1 MNKFVTGAIAPKY
14 ILSEANYMNLFSYS
28 PIHLFTLIQKTCSK
42 QNKWLERLIRKM
54 ARQNNDDKKKRK
66 NCSLCADKV
75 EAIDYKDA
83 AKLRRYLTEAGKII
97 PRRIT
102 GNCAKH
108 QRMIATAIKRAREAA
123 IIDYVFD

>member
-1 MNKFVTGAIAPKY
+1 
-14 ILSEANYMNLFSYS
+14 
-28 PIHLFTLIQKTCSK
+28 
-42 QNKWLERLIRKM
+42 M

-75 EAIDYKDA
+75 TGIDYKDA
-83 AKLRRYLTEAGKII
+83 AKLKRYLTEAGKII

-102 GNCAKH
+102 GNCARH

-123 IIDYVFD
+123 IINYVFD

>member
-1 MNKFVTGAIAPKY
+1 
-14 ILSEANYMNLFSYS
+14 
-28 PIHLFTLIQKTCSK
+28 
-42 QNKWLERLIRKM
+42 M
-54 ARQNNDDKKKRK
+54 ARQELKDIKKKK

-75 EAIDYKDA
+75 EFIDYKDA

-108 QRMIATAIKRAREAA
+108 QRMIVKAIKQAREAA
-123 IIDYVFD
+123 ILSYTFD

>member
-1 MNKFVTGAIAPKY
+1 
-14 ILSEANYMNLFSYS
+14 
-28 PIHLFTLIQKTCSK
+28 
-42 QNKWLERLIRKM
+42 M

-97 PRRIT
+97 PRRLFS
-102 GNCAKH
+102 G
-108 QRMIATAIKRAREAA
+108 
-123 IIDYVFD
+123 